1 MASLEEIR
9 YPVLKKAIDAITI
22 IDDHAH
28 LGLVE
33 YYETFPVEKRI
44 AFVTDVFK
52 TPQECCYGWDYLK
65 ELHYEAYEKFYGF
78 TRSELDDPSK
88 REVLAAAYAKK
99 RENISGFLDVVMEA
113 ANVELVLTNMRM
125 PKSLEG
131 KKTIKLIPWLD
142 CLILPF
148 NNDHL
153 KERVL
158 GSWYVRCN
166 EYELQLLMEKYRF
179 QMSGFQEYLAF
190 VDQVVADYVQS
201 GCPGLKFLLATQRT
215 TVFRKVSE
223 SEGPALY
230 EQAKNGNVA
239 AYTALQDL
247 IVWHIMRKAVELDV
261 PVQFHCAVL
270 DNTVDYYDAY
280 NLKNFIDD
288 PELQKAKI
296 VILHGSYPSFDHA
309 NNLATAGLAPN
320 NVYIDISGRIMFGNH
335 PQNIAKMLRNWLD
348 KPMLWDKILYGS
360 DALFGER
367 YVYTC
372 AKTARDGIYLALAGM
387 LEDGMISESTAI
399 SIANRILRENSRKL
413 YKL

>member
-1 MASLEEIR
+1 MASLKEIKYPNLRQAIEEIS
-9 YPVLKKAIDAITI
+9 I

-33 YYETFPVEKRI
+33 YYETFPEDKRI

-52 TPQECCYGWDYLK
+52 TPQECSYGWDYLK

-78 TRSELDDPSK
+78 SRADLDNPGKRSM
-88 REVLAAAYAKK
+88 LAEAYADK
-99 RENISGFLDVVMEA
+99 RKDISGFLDVVMQA
-113 ANVELVLTNMRM
+113 AKVELVLTNMRM

-131 KKTIKLIPWLD
+131 KTSIKLIPWLD
-142 CLILPF
+142 CLVLPF
-148 NNDHL
+148 NNEYL
-153 KERVL
+153 KGRVL

-166 EYELQLLMEKYRF
+166 EYELQLLKDKYQF
-179 QMSGFQEYLAF
+179 QEGSFREYLAF
-190 VDQVVADYVQS
+190 VDQVVTDYVRS
-201 GCPGLKFLLATQRT
+201 GCPGLKFLLATQRK
-215 TVFRKVSE
+215 TVFAKVDE
-223 SEGPALY
+223 AEGPALY
-230 EQAKNGNVA
+230 EKAKAGDTD
-239 AYTALQDL
+239 AYTCLQDL
-247 IVWHIMRKAVELDV
+247 LVWHIMRKAVEFDV

-288 PELQKAKI
+288 AEMQKAKI

-335 PQNIAKMLRNWLD
+335 PQNVAKMLRNWLD

-360 DALFGER
+360 DTLFGER
-367 YVYTC
+367 FVYTC
-372 AKTARDGIYLALAGM
+372 ARTGRDGVYLALAGM
-387 LEDGMISESTAI
+387 IEDDMISETTAI

-413 YKL
+413 YRV

>member
-1 MASLEEIR
+1 MASLKKIQ
-9 YPVLKKAIDAITI
+9 YPVLKKAIEEIKI

-52 TPQECCYGWDYLK
+52 TPRECSYGWDYL
-65 ELHYEAYEKFYGF
+65 LDLQYEAYEKFYGF
-78 TRSELDDPSK
+78 SRVDLDNPEK
-88 REVLAAAYAKK
+88 REKLAAAYAKK
-99 RENISGFLDVVMEA
+99 RENIGDFLDIVMKA
-113 ANVELVLTNMRM
+113 ANVEMVLTNMRM

-131 KKTIKLIPWLD
+131 KKNIKLIPWLD
-142 CLILPF
+142 CLVLPF

-153 KERVL
+153 KARLL

-166 EYELQLLMEKYRF
+166 EYELQLLKEQYNFRAG
-179 QMSGFQEYLAF
+179 GFSEYLAF
-190 VDQVVADYVQS
+190 VDQVITDYIYS
-201 GCPGLKFLLATQRT
+201 GCPGLKFLLATQRK
-215 TVFRKVSE
+215 TVFTKVDE
-223 SEGPALY
+223 TEGPALY
-230 EQAKNGNVA
+230 EKAKAGDIE
-239 AYTALQDL
+239 AYTKLQDL
-247 IVWHIMRKAVELDV
+247 LVWHIMRKAVEFDV

-270 DNTVDYYDAY
+270 DNTIDYYDAY

-309 NNLATAGLAPN
+309 NSLATAGLSPN

-360 DALFGER
+360 DTLFGER

-372 AKTARDGIYLALAGM
+372 AKTGRDGVYLALAGM
-387 LEDGMISESTAI
+387 IEDDMISETTAI
-399 SIANRILRENSRKL
+399 SIAQRILRENSLKL
-413 YKL
+413 YKV